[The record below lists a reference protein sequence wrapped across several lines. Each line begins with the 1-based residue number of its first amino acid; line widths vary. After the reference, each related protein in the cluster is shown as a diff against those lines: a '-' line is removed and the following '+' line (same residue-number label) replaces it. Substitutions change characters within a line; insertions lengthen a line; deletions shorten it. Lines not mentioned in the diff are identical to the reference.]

1 MGRKSKYET
10 HVKPYLSQIEEWY
23 QDLDEQQIAV
33 ERLGI
38 AVSTFENYKKKY
50 PELREALK
58 KGRQHLVGDL
68 KASLKKKAKGFY
80 YEETKTSIRQ
90 EGGKEVKIIE
100 KYKKY
105 AQPDTGAI
113 HLLLKNYDPT
123 WTNDDQTT
131 IDLKREQLELAKQ
144 KAENDN
150 W

>member
-1 MGRKSKYET
+1 MGRKSKYES
-10 HVKPYLSQIEEWY
+10 HVLPHLSEIENWC
-23 QDLDEQQIAV
+23 QDYDERQIATGL
-33 ERLGI
+33 LGI
-38 AVSTFENYKKKY
+38 SVSAFEKYKREH
-50 PELREALK
+50 PELVDALK
-58 KGRQHLVGDL
+58 KGRQVLVSDL

-113 HLLLKNYDPT
+113 HLLLKNYDST

>member
-1 MGRKSKYET
+1 MGRKSKYDT
-10 HVKPYLSQIEEWY
+10 HVKPYLQQIEQWC

-38 AVSTFENYKKKY
+38 AVSTFEGYKRKY

-58 KGRQHLVGDL
+58 KGRQNLICEL

-80 YEETKTSIRQ
+80 YDETKTTIRD
-90 EGGKEVKIIE
+90 EGGKKVTTVE

-113 HLLLKNYDPT
+113 HLLLKNYDPE

-131 IDLKREQLELAKQ
+131 IDMKREQLEIAKQ
-144 KAENDN
+144 KAKNDS

>member
-58 KGRQHLVGDL
+58 KGRQHLVGEL

-80 YEETKTSIRQ
+80 YEETKTSIRE
-90 EGGKEVKIIE
+90 EGGKRVQVVE

>member
-58 KGRQHLVGDL
+58 KGRQHLVGEL

-80 YEETKTSIRQ
+80 YEETKTSIRE
-90 EGGKEVKIIE
+90 EGGKRVQVIE

>member
-58 KGRQHLVGDL
+58 KGRQHLVGEL

-80 YEETKTSIRQ
+80 YEETKTSIR
-90 EGGKEVKIIE
+90 EENGKRVQVVE

>member
-23 QDLDEQQIAV
+23 QYLDEQQIAV
-33 ERLGI
+33 GRLGI

-58 KGRQHLVGDL
+58 KGRQHLAGEL

-80 YEETKTSIRQ
+80 YEETKTITRE
-90 EGGKEVKIIE
+90 EGEKRVLVVE
-100 KYKKY
+100 KYTKY

-113 HLLLKNYDPT
+113 HLLLKNLDPD
-123 WTNDDQTT
+123 WRNDDQTT

>member
-58 KGRQHLVGDL
+58 KGRQHLVGEL

-90 EGGKEVKIIE
+90 EGGKEVKVIE

-113 HLLLKNYDPT
+113 HLLLKNYDST